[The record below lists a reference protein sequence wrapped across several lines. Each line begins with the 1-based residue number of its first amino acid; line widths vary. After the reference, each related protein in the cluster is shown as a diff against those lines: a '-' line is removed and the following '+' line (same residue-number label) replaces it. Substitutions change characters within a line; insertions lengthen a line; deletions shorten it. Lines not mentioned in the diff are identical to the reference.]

1 MVLSESDYG
10 HQALSD
16 VIPLRDIFGLLFF
29 VSVGMLLD
37 PYFLIDN
44 LSVIL
49 LVVLMVATGKAVI
62 FGGLSRIF
70 GYRNVVPLAVGLG
83 LFQIGE
89 FSFVLARVGIAT
101 NSISN
106 DLYALILTTAIVTM
120 IMTPAVSS
128 LTAPIYALQK
138 RWFWR
143 EPIETINLPKG
154 GLTDHVVIAGGGR
167 VGLYVAQ
174 VLQRLGL
181 AFVVIEMNYR
191 RVTQAKEK
199 GFPVIY
205 GDASQEVV
213 LDAARIQHACLVLIT
228 TPAIIVTRTI
238 VDQVRIAHP
247 TVHIVARADE
257 LEQMETLHDRGVY
270 EVVQPE
276 FEAGLEITRQAL
288 LHLNISATEIQ
299 RFTDAVRREQYAPLY
314 SRHDDYA
321 TVVQL
326 GSASRLLELNWVKL
340 ENDSPLA
347 GHTIQALRIRSETGV
362 SVVGVMRAG
371 ELHPNPAVEFRFAAG
386 DMVAVMGD
394 TQHLAAF
401 QVMAT
406 ARIQLPLDV

>member
-1 MVLSESDYG
+1 
-10 HQALSD
+10 
-16 VIPLRDIFGLLFF
+16 
-29 VSVGMLLD
+29 
-37 PYFLIDN
+37 
-44 LSVIL
+44 
-49 LVVLMVATGKAVI
+49 
-62 FGGLSRIF
+62 
-70 GYRNVVPLAVGLG
+70 
-83 LFQIGE
+83 
-89 FSFVLARVGIAT
+89 
-101 NSISN
+101 
-106 DLYALILTTAIVTM
+106 
-120 IMTPAVSS
+120 
-128 LTAPIYALQK
+128 
-138 RWFWR
+138 
-143 EPIETINLPKG
+143 
-154 GLTDHVVIAGGGR
+154 
-167 VGLYVAQ
+167 
-174 VLQRLGL
+174 
-181 AFVVIEMNYR
+181 
-191 RVTQAKEK
+191 
-199 GFPVIY
+199 
-205 GDASQEVV
+205 
-213 LDAARIQHACLVLIT
+213 
-228 TPAIIVTRTI
+228 
-238 VDQVRIAHP
+238 
-247 TVHIVARADE
+247 
-257 LEQMETLHDRGVY
+257 
-270 EVVQPE
+270 VQPE